1 MSAADKEGWVSVGGG
16 GEYIIVKR
24 IGMEA
29 NRQADYQ
36 AARGIEIAIT
46 LRTIHNYHSYNAVVT
61 SNSG

>member
-1 MSAADKEGWVSVGGG
+1 MKKAGVSVAGG

-29 NRQADYQ
+29 DRQADFQ

-46 LRTIHNYHSYNAVVT
+46 
-61 SNSG
+61 